1 MLPSVLQNYI
11 LIKSPF
17 GRANMDDEKD
27 YYWTRTFIFSCVL
40 GLFLVVTWPITR
52 GFFDIGFI
60 QRIIFAITASSIFL
74 MSILVINPQLGSPTI
89 FTRIKRLKMRL
100 LILLLALISSI
111 AILFAWANG
120 ELVVSMNDSLAN
132 SFILFLMF
140 LAGLG
145 LFSYTVSILV
155 RMGISLKEEE
165 TPDADW
171 DDLEFNSDLY
181 YCLTGH
187 GLDFT
192 ERQRRSKI
200 YTKFLEHMRV
210 EHIPNQMKEGNFT
223 KKHMKFE
230 TFYKNCENEYF
241 DILSDQFN
249 WDLTVKKE
257 LFEMIRNEKGEVR
270 IKQYL
275 IEELYKQITEQWVE
289 KIIYPQTIF
298 SIVVLLEMLRK
309 IDKEE
314 KDLRDGIG
322 SNKSSLLEF
331 FIDPES
337 NMNKQRIHKDR
348 IQIFCTILISYSEY
362 LAEYQGPVLCD
373 QKDAQTINE
382 ITQIVTSKMDNRIH
396 RAHKDQV
403 LTGIGTYDPIVI
415 KNPEV
420 DELLKEETLELIRE
434 RLSSDDFFPL
444 PAPYEANQN
453 YDTTKIDEI
462 MSKWKNRG

>member
-1 MLPSVLQNYI
+1 
-11 LIKSPF
+11 
-17 GRANMDDEKD
+17 MDDQNNSSL
-27 YYWTRTFIFSCVL
+27 TRTFIITCLL
-40 GLFLVVTWPITR
+40 GLFSVVTLPIIR
-52 GFFDIGFI
+52 GFFDIDLYLRNTI
-60 QRIIFAITASSIFL
+60 AIVASVLFLSSIF
-74 MSILVINPQLGSPTI
+74 VINPQLGLPNT
-89 FTRIKRLKMRL
+89 FNRIKRLRMRL
-100 LILLLALISSI
+100 LTLLLALILSI
-111 AILFAWANG
+111 ALLIGWVNG
-120 ELVVSMNDSLAN
+120 ELVVSGKDSFAN
-132 SFILFLMF
+132 SLILFVMF
-140 LAGLG
+140 LVSLS
-145 LFSYTVSILV
+145 LLSYTVSISA

-171 DDLEFNSDLY
+171 DDLEFNEELY

-192 ERQRRSKI
+192 MRQRRSKI
-200 YTKFLEHMRV
+200 YTQFLDYMRV
-210 EHIPNQMKEGNFT
+210 NYIPNQMREGTFT
-223 KKHMKFE
+223 KKHMKFK
-230 TFYKNCENEYF
+230 TFYTNCENEYF
-241 DILSDQFN
+241 TLLSDKFN
-249 WDLTVKKE
+249 WSPKVKTA

-275 IEELYKQITEQWVE
+275 IEELYKQITTQWVD
-289 KIIYPQTIF
+289 KIIFPQTIF

-322 SNKSSLLEF
+322 LNKSSILDF

-337 NMNKQRIHKDR
+337 NMKNQRSHKDR

-373 QKDAQTINE
+373 QKDAQTIHE
-382 ITQIVTSKMDNRIH
+382 ITQIVTSKMDNRIL

-415 KNPEV
+415 ENPEQ
-420 DELLKEETLELIRE
+420 DELLKEETLELVRE
-434 RLSSDDFFPL
+434 RLSSDDFFSL
-444 PAPYEANQN
+444 PTPNETNQN

>member
-1 MLPSVLQNYI
+1 
-11 LIKSPF
+11 
-17 GRANMDDEKD
+17 MDEEND
-27 YYWTRTFIFSCVL
+27 YYWTKTFTFACVI

-52 GFFDIGFI
+52 GFFAIGFWV
-60 QRIIFAITASSIFL
+60 RIIFTMAASSIFL
-74 MSILVINPQLGSPTI
+74 TSIFVINPQLGSPRT
-89 FTRIKRLKMRL
+89 FTGIKRLSMRL
-100 LILLLALISSI
+100 LMLSIALISGGV
-111 AILFAWANG
+111 ILSAWANG
-120 ELVVSMNDSLAN
+120 EIAVSRYDSLKY

-140 LAGLG
+140 FAGLG
-145 LFSYTVSILV
+145 LFSYAFSVAV
-155 RMGISLKEEE
+155 RMGISLKEDE

-171 DDLEFNSDLY
+171 DDLEFNTDLY
-181 YCLTGH
+181 YCLTDP
-187 GLDFT
+187 GLDFS

-210 EHIPNQMKEGNFT
+210 EYIPNQMKEGNFT
-223 KKHMKFE
+223 KKHIKFE
-230 TFYKNCENEYF
+230 AFYTNCEKEYF
-241 DILSDQFN
+241 DILRDQFN
-249 WDLTVKKE
+249 WDLTIQQP
-257 LFEMIRNEKGEVR
+257 LFEMIRKEKGEVR

-309 IDKEE
+309 IDKNE
-314 KDLRDGIG
+314 KDLRDEIG

-337 NMNKQRIHKDR
+337 NLNKQRIHKDR

-382 ITQIVTSKMDNRIH
+382 ITQIVTSKMDNRIP

-403 LTGIGTYDPIVI
+403 LTGIGTYEPIVI
-415 KNPEV
+415 ENPEI

-444 PAPYEANQN
+444 PAPHEANQN
-453 YDTTKIDEI
+453 YDTAKIDEI
-462 MSKWKNRG
+462 MSKWKSRR